1 MGGVLASPAGGSL
14 PATTPR
20 GCRRLTADRTGSPV
34 DHDYDYCYYYYDYCY
49 YYYDYAHGYMHMLAS
64 TCMHMHMS
72 RPCRRLPRLFVPM
85 RG

>member
-1 MGGVLASPAGGSL
+1 MASSEPVYCVGRFRTAQTLSSGL
-14 PATTPR
+14 P
-20 GCRRLTADRTGSPV
+20 G
-34 DHDYDYCYYYYDYCY
+34 DYDYDYCY

-64 TCMHMHMS
+64 TCMHMHIS